1 MTAESIIDSHSWAHG
16 NSIVENSIL
25 QENSVVSD
33 TVELKNVLL
42 LGNCHISGSA
52 TVENSDLRR
61 VKMSSGDI
69 FSSTLVAENGRLNV
83 KGDLSLH
90 NSTLIIHDPHP
101 VLKKKTEI
109 RRVIAEE
116 LEVFRLFGTCVL
128 LGLSFEKGTR
138 LVVEAEETKGDRAI
152 IHAKF
157 GKSDLGM
164 LDLIIRATEIY
175 GEFRLA
181 GKVTM
186 NYCRLLGNVSVTNDG
201 EGALSLCS
209 TSLMEFSASIKNLTR
224 SIRHLDACY

>member
-42 LGNCHISGSA
+42 RGNCHISGSA